1 MYSFCVFPRVS
12 VRVSLS
18 IKLVRHLMPVGVVR
32 FLNLAFRISGTG
44 FGFFC
49 VLLTHVF
56 VDVVYQLFGPFFG
69 YCELNW

>member
-1 MYSFCVFPRVS
+1 M
-12 VRVSLS
+12 
-18 IKLVRHLMPVGVVR
+18 HVGVVR

-44 FGFFC
+44 FGFFY

-69 YCELNW
+69 YCALNW